1 MNRRLRTLCCV
12 TLAAGMTIAAGCG
25 EAPPSVSRPAPTP
38 PLARD
43 TPPPVYP
50 EALACDG
57 IGGQVIVRL
66 RLGVDGR
73 PADVRVQSTSRYAPL
88 DAAAVEAVRGWQ
100 FAPATAAGKPTTTTI
115 QVPVT
120 FTPPTMRPERCFVL
134 DEERNRAQQR

>member
-1 MNRRLRTLCCV
+1 MNRRLRVLSCMIAT
-12 TLAAGMTIAAGCG
+12 AGVLLAAGCG
-25 EAPPSVSRPAPTP
+25 DAPPPAPRPAPTP

-66 RLGVDGR
+66 KLGTDGR
-73 PADVRVQSTSRYAPL
+73 PTDVRVQSTSRYAPL
-88 DAAAVEAVRGWQ
+88 DAAAVAAVRGWE
-100 FAPATAAGKPTTTTI
+100 FVPATAAGKPVTTTI

-120 FTPPTMRPERCFVL
+120 FTPPIERPDRCFVL
-134 DEERNRAQQR
+134 DEERNRAEQR

>member
-1 MNRRLRTLCCV
+1 MNRRLRILSSM

-25 EAPPSVSRPAPTP
+25 EAPPSAPRAAPTP

-43 TPPPVYP
+43 TPPPAYP

-73 PADVRVQSTSRYAPL
+73 PIDVRLQSTSRYAAL
-88 DAAAVEAVRGWQ
+88 DAAAIEAVRGWR
-100 FAPATAAGKPTTTTI
+100 FAPATAAGKPVATTI

-134 DEERNRAQQR
+134 DEERNRAEQR